1 MIAASEFVPPS
12 VVTLSLKEVPMLRW
26 FLGCTLALS
35 ASLGLA
41 AEPPAGFKAVFN
53 GKDLSGWRGWAVHD
67 KGGSPLDLAKL
78 SPDESKAKFDK
89 WDADAVKHW
98 TVENGEL
105 VNDGHGA
112 YLSTVEQFG
121 DVEFL
126 IDYKTVA
133 LADSGIYMK
142 GLPQIQIWDSTE
154 KSKFNLGA
162 DKGSGGL
169 WNNSPGAKGKDP
181 LVLADKPFGEWN
193 SFRILQVGEYL
204 TVYLNGK
211 LVVDHARLENY
222 YDRKQ
227 PMTKLGAVI
236 LQTHGKEIRWKNIFA
251 RAIPAAEANKMLAE
265 KAGDGFTAVFDGK
278 TLDGWQGAVADYE
291 VKDGSIVCKPKR
303 GGNLYTKDKYADF
316 VAQVEFKL
324 PPGGNNGLAIRY
336 PGTGDPSISGLCEVQ
351 ILDDSSPKYVKIDP
365 RQRCGSVYGAIP
377 AAPGYLRP
385 VGEWNTIQ
393 TTVQGSKV
401 TVELNGFR
409 ITDGDTAAVKE
420 FMRKEPH
427 TGITAKEGFFGFAG
441 HSDPVEFRNVRIKTL
456 K

>member
-1 MIAASEFVPPS
+1 M
-12 VVTLSLKEVPMLRW
+12 MRW
-26 FLGCTLALS
+26 FLGCVVALS
-35 ASLGLA
+35 ASFAFA

-53 GKDLSGWRGWAVHD
+53 GKDLAGWRGWAVHD
-67 KGGSPLDLAKL
+67 KGGSPLDLLKL
-78 SPDESKAKFDK
+78 PADEVKAKFDK
-89 WDADAVKHW
+89 WDADAAKHW
-98 TVENGEL
+98 SVVDGEL

-133 LADSGIYMK
+133 LGDSGIYMK

-154 KSKFNLGA
+154 EPKFKLGS

-193 SFRILQVGEYL
+193 SFRIVQVGEYL
-204 TVYLNGK
+204 TIHLNGK

-227 PMTKLGAVI
+227 PMPLLGAVV
-236 LQTHGKEIRWKNIFA
+236 LQTHGKPIHWRNVYA
-251 RAIPAAEANKMLAE
+251 RAIPAAEANKILAE
-265 KAGDGFTAVFDGK
+265 KAGSGFTALFDGK

-303 GGNLYTKDKYADF
+303 GGNLYTKEKYADF
-316 VAQVEFKL
+316 TAQVEFKL
-324 PPGGNNGLAIRY
+324 PPGGNNGLALRY

-351 ILDDSSPKYVKIDP
+351 VLDDTSPQYAKIDP

-385 VGEWNTIQ
+385 VGEFNSMQVTA
-393 TTVQGSKV
+393 QGSKV

-409 ITDGDTAAVKE
+409 ITEGDTAAVKE
-420 FMRKEPH
+420 FMRKTPH
-427 TGITAKEGFFGFAG
+427 TGITATEGFFGFAG